1 MPITLTLAEL
11 IASKESWQKLLA
23 AELPIKTAY
32 WIGKK
37 YRKIEP
43 EMVDYEKKHN
53 ELVQKYGKPIENMP
67 GKIGVTSENME
78 IFKKEIAEL
87 GMIMIS
93 LDFDPIKLAD
103 IERVRLTGR
112 DFALMEK
119 FVEE

>member
-1 MPITLTLAEL
+1 MCITLTLAEL

-53 ELVQKYGKPIENMP
+53 ELVQKYGKPIEDRNLAP
-67 GKIGVTSENME
+67 GMYAIEARERKLGLSASSLVEIGS
-78 IFKKEIAEL
+78 FY
-87 GMIMIS
+87 
-93 LDFDPIKLAD
+93 LAAC
-103 IERVRLTGR
+103 I
-112 DFALMEK
+112 
-119 FVEE
+119 

>member
-1 MPITLTLAEL
+1 MCITLTLAEL

-119 FVEE
+119 FIEE